1 MKSRWWCGAPDP
13 QPSRASRASF
23 TIRPTSPPPRTTTP
37 PLLLPADVLR
47 TWAPAKLRRLCL
59 LCLPTT
65 VPRPPAG
72 YWSTALKPVTAA
84 ALAWGQCRG
93 GPRGGRP
100 RSWTGNPD
108 TCTTLTPPHWRVPG
122 WRRPM
127 GTTTSYWPPSIQ
139 EARYRCK
146 VVVGC
151 IFIISFVLLILTMVI
166 WWHMLD
172 MSPYLISLVWWDRW
186 TVYVQAILGPRH
198 LICVT
203 CLKIT
208 IVHIFKHNFRRCN
221 VYFVK

>member
-1 MKSRWWCGAPDP
+1 MKSRWWCGARDP
-13 QPSRASRASF
+13 RWSRASRDSF
-23 TIRPTSPPPRTTTP
+23 TIPPTSPPPRTTTP
-37 PLLLPADVLR
+37 RLLPHADALR
-47 TWAPAKLRRLCL
+47 KWAPAKLRRLCRL
-59 LCLPTT
+59 SLPTT
-65 VPRPPAG
+65 VPLPLAG

-84 ALAWGQCRG
+84 VLAWGQCRG

-100 RSWTGNPD
+100 KNWTGNPD

-151 IFIISFVLLILTMVI
+151 IFINSFVLLIPTMVI
-166 WWHMLD
+166 WWHILD
-172 MSPYLISLVWWDRW
+172 MSPYHISLVLRDRW
-186 TVYVQAILGPRH
+186 IVYVQAMLGHH

-203 CLKIT
+203 YFKHAVI
-208 IVHIFKHNFRRCN
+208 HIFKHNFRQSN